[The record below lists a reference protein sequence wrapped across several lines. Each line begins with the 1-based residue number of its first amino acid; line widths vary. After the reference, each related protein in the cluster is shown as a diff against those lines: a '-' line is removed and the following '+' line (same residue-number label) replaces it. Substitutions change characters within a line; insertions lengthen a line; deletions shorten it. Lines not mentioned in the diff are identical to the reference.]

1 LCSRLLQMATHGAL
15 PGGGCNRQ
23 ALTDEDKAGRELFI
37 SWSRDIG
44 CEVRLDAIGNIFV
57 RRAGNDGDLPPVMTG
72 SHLDTQPSGGKY
84 DGIYGVLAGLEVL
97 ETLHENDVRT
107 RHPLEV
113 VVWTNEE
120 GCRFDTAM
128 MGSAVWS
135 GNMSLEDA
143 YALTDCDGISV
154 REELLRTDHLGSL
167 PAAAG
172 PVHAAL
178 ELHIEQGP
186 VLEAGGETIG
196 VVNGVQH
203 MSRHRLVIYGQEA
216 HAGPTPM
223 ELRRDPVMALSRIL
237 PRMYE
242 VAGTYGPDGRVT
254 FGCLGAE
261 PGSSNTVP
269 GRLEVTVD
277 IRHPV
282 AQDYRDMV
290 SAWGAIVREA
300 CDALALEFETEC
312 FWEAPGIE
320 FDPGCIA
327 AVREAAVRL
336 ALPWRAMVS
345 GAGHDA
351 CNVSAVAPTGMIF
364 IPCKDGLSHNEA
376 EYATPEHLAAGADV
390 LLGAML
396 ELAELAD

>member
-1 LCSRLLQMATHGAL
+1 MALIGAL

-23 ALTDEDKAGRELFI
+23 ALTDEDKAGRELFM
-37 SWSRDIG
+37 SW
-44 CEVRLDAIGNIFV
+44 CEEIDCELRVDAIGNIFA
-57 RRAGNDGDLPPVMTG
+57 RRPGADNHLPPVVTG

-84 DGIYGVLAGLEVL
+84 DGVYGVLAGLEVL
-97 ETLHENDVRT
+97 HTLHENRLCT
-107 RHPLEV
+107 RRPLDV

-135 GNMSLEDA
+135 GGMALETA
-143 YALTDCDGISV
+143 YALIDCQGLSV
-154 REELLRTDHLGSL
+154 RDELLRIDHLG
-167 PAAAG
+167 PAEAAAG
-172 PVHAAL
+172 TVHAAL

-186 VLEAGGETIG
+186 VLEAGGQTIG
-196 VVNGVQH
+196 VVTGVQH
-203 MSRHRLVIYGQEA
+203 MSRHRVVIYGQEA

-237 PRMYE
+237 PGMYE
-242 VAGTYGPDGRVT
+242 LAGRHGPEGRVT
-254 FGCLGAE
+254 FGCLQAE

-269 GRLEVTVD
+269 GRVELTVD
-277 IRHPV
+277 IRHPH
-282 AQDYRDMV
+282 ARHYRDMISACETIV
-290 SAWGAIVREA
+290 SDA
-300 CDALALEFETEC
+300 CNALDLEFETAC

-320 FDPGCIA
+320 FDATCIE
-327 AVREAAVRL
+327 AVRSATERL
-336 ALPWRAMVS
+336 DLPWRNIVS

-351 CNVSAVAPTGMIF
+351 CNVSSVAPTSMIF
-364 IPCKDGLSHNEA
+364 IPCENGLSHNEA

-396 ELAELAD
+396 DLAGIGD